1 MNGEK
6 VKLPVITTS
15 FLVLGNCLGVG
26 VLALPIKYGLAGFV
40 PALIGTVF
48 IWFIMMIS
56 AFVIAHKICEARS
69 DTFDIPW
76 FFKDALGT
84 TGKWLAIICNLIL
97 LYGVLTAYLSGMSTM
112 VDQLC
117 HPPVNKALITIVYFI
132 LTTGLILFGTKAY
145 AKGNVLIIV
154 AVWVC
159 FILLIISGAK
169 RFDPALLKTVDW
181 KYFPIGLPIAVSAFH
196 FHNIIPTVARSL
208 KHNPKATRKAIFLG
222 IFLGLIINM
231 IWVIIVLG
239 SLHSMGTAP
248 DTIEES
254 YWHQLP
260 ANVPMEDLLHSKV
273 FFGSSFVFAI
283 LAVTASYM
291 ANGTGLRGF
300 IRNLTN
306 TYLKTDNNLLI
317 GVLAFLPPL
326 VITLI
331 YPNIFLGAL
340 DIVGGVGESVLF
352 VALPGLILV
361 KIAKKR
367 YPILRILGY
376 IMFIIGCLITLYVIA
391 DKIGLIDLVPPMPGG

>member
-1 MNGEK
+1 MDGEK
-6 VKLPVITTS
+6 IKLPVITTS

-26 VLALPIKYGLAGFV
+26 VLALPVKYGLAGFV
-40 PALIGTVF
+40 PALIGICFV
-48 IWFIMMIS
+48 WFIMLMS
-56 AFVIAHKICEARS
+56 AFVIAHKICEAKS

-76 FFKDALGT
+76 FFENSLGPST
-84 TGKWLAIICNLIL
+84 KWLAIICNLIL

-117 HPPVNKALITIVYFI
+117 HPPVNKAMITLVYFI
-132 LTTGLILFGTKAY
+132 LTTGLILFGTRAY
-145 AKGNVLIIV
+145 AKGNVLIIA
-154 AVWVC
+154 AVWIC
-159 FILLIISGAK
+159 FILLVISGAK

-181 KYFPIGLPIAVSAFH
+181 KCFPIGLPIAVSAFH

-231 IWVIIVLG
+231 IWVTIVLG
-239 SLHSMGTAP
+239 SLERTGTAP

-260 ANVPMEDLLHSKV
+260 ANVPMEELLHSKV
-273 FFGSSFVFAI
+273 FFGSSFVFAV

-306 TYLKTDNNLLI
+306 TYLKTDNSFLI

-352 VALPGLILV
+352 VALPGLILT
-361 KIAKKR
+361 KIARKR
-367 YPILRILGY
+367 YPVLRILGY
-376 IMFIIGCLITLYVIA
+376 VMFIIGCLITVYVIA
-391 DKIGLIDLVPPMPGG
+391 DKIGLIDLVPPMPKL